1 PGNGSD
7 LSRSIVSEFTPHAGR
22 RGHHRRGTGRG
33 RRTDPGR
40 RAVGTGAAGQDRDH
54 AGRDR
59 DRLAHPDAERGDR
72 RGAAAPARSG
82 TGKRVVYSL
91 SKQRVWLIDERNRV
105 VRYYAV
111 SGPRRSLPVGA
122 YKVYERA
129 STLADDPNGPPA
141 QYVVRF
147 AYGRDGKP
155 LAFETVPGVDLLATG
170 GQPSRDVRQR
180 AADARALW
188 DFAPVGTKII
198 VIR

>member
-1 PGNGSD
+1 M
-7 LSRSIVSEFTPHAGR
+7 LVVAGI
-22 RGHHRRGTGRG
+22 
-33 RRTDPGR
+33 
-40 RAVGTGAAGQDRDH
+40 TGAA
-54 AGRDR
+54 
-59 DRLAHPDAERGDR
+59 LAVVGVLTVAAALSVPETPAPAT
-72 RGAAAPARSG
+72 RGATVSPTPTPSATTPAVLPPPRSG

-91 SKQRVWLIDERNRV
+91 SKQRVWLVDQRNRV

-129 STLADDPNGPPA
+129 STLADDPDGPQA

-155 LAFETVPGVDLLATG
+155 LAFETVPGVDPLATG

-180 AADARALW
+180 AADAHALW
-188 DFAPVGTKII
+188 AFAPVGTRII

>member
-1 PGNGSD
+1 MS
-7 LSRSIVSEFTPHAGR
+7 SRPMLAVAGI
-22 RGHHRRGTGRG
+22 
-33 RRTDPGR
+33 
-40 RAVGTGAAGQDRDH
+40 TGAA
-54 AGRDR
+54 
-59 DRLAHPDAERGDR
+59 LAVVGVLTL
-72 RGAAAPARSG
+72 AAARSVPEPPGRTATTQGATVTASPTPTLSAAIVEVRPPARSG